1 MSKYFKYRMICPICG
16 KVFDSR
22 NGKRIPDGKV
32 VCCECFDTRN
42 ADKADKQPKVEKSK
56 NKQYTEFVP
65 KDWTECY
72 KLPLHL
78 SDYGVF
84 AFGIDNGRVL
94 EFFYHKNDVSPRE
107 MERSKHIIDV
117 INGVCL
123 SYFEPEWKLSDDV
136 PCRITYKGE
145 TQFSVRGWWYLIG
158 RGGLNLPVKLAFD
171 IQNGFINYIINQL
184 NGNKNETKAYRVYLY
199 KDNSIKTAEF
209 DGDGI
214 SDTIKRKVQVFSD
227 FNGDVGL
234 TAIGDTEEEA
244 LTAIRTEL
252 ERNVNNASVAIE
264 KWNASI
270 YAVSS
275 KLKEVNGK

>member
-1 MSKYFKYRMICPICG
+1 MSKELKYKTICPPCG
-16 KVFDSR
+16 KALDSR
-22 NGKRIPDGKV
+22 NGERIPDGKV
-32 VCCECFDTRN
+32 VSRECFDTYN
-42 ADKADKQPKVEKSK
+42 ADKQLKVEKSK
-56 NKQYTEFVP
+56 NKQYPEFVP

-94 EFFYHKNDVSPRE
+94 EFFYHKNVVSPRE
-107 MERSKHIIDV
+107 MERSKHIIDI

-123 SYFEPEWKLSDDV
+123 SDFEPEWKLSDDV

-158 RGGLNLPVKLAFD
+158 RGGLNLPVKLASD

-244 LTAIRTEL
+244 LTSIRTEL

>member
-1 MSKYFKYRMICPICG
+1 MSKELKYKTICPPCG
-16 KVFDSR
+16 KALDSR
-22 NGKRIPDGKV
+22 NGERIPDGKV
-32 VCCECFDTRN
+32 VSRECFDTYN
-42 ADKADKQPKVEKSK
+42 ADKQLKVEKSK
-56 NKQYTEFVP
+56 NKQYPEFVP

-94 EFFYHKNDVSPRE
+94 EFFYHKNVVSPRE
-107 MERSKHIIDV
+107 MERSKHIIDI

-123 SYFEPEWKLSDDV
+123 SDFEPEWKLSDDV

-145 TQFSVRGWWYLIG
+145 FQFSVRGWWYLIG
-158 RGGLNLPVKLAFD
+158 CGGLNLPVKLASD
-171 IQNGFINYIINQL
+171 MQNGFINYIINQL
-184 NGNKNETKAYRVYLY
+184 NGTNTETKAYRVFLY
-199 KDNSIKTAEF
+199 KDNSIKTTEF
-209 DGDGI
+209 DGVDI
-214 SDTIKRKVQVFSD
+214 SDTIKRKVQVFGD

-244 LTAIRTEL
+244 LTAIRRNL
-252 ERNVNNASVAIE
+252 NRNVNRASDAIK

-270 YAVSS
+270 YAINS
-275 KLKEVNGK
+275 KLKEANGK